1 MLLAAVLSA
10 AGLAAP
16 VQPPPQEAA
25 PVFPSGTQAV
35 VLDVVVRD
43 KKGRTVTDL
52 RQEEI
57 EVLEEGK
64 PKAIIGFRF
73 VERPTA
79 PPPVAPGVP
88 VPAAAAEPP
97 RHPTLV
103 TLVFDSLGPQ
113 GRPFAA
119 NAALELLRADERPDL
134 LFSVFYVGNR
144 LVLLQQ
150 FTADRAAVARA
161 VDRACSTL
169 DPRGVVA
176 GAEMTD
182 RVTAAA
188 EQTANRAQATGDAAM
203 AGGGAAGGPAA
214 GQAAAEAAMAN
225 MELRAVEMARSL
237 ERSQRGNGSLFG
249 LFALARQQQR
259 LAGRKAIV
267 YFSEGLE
274 VPNQLEPLYRSVV
287 SEANRANLSVYAV
300 DARGLLTTSGNEA
313 ARRDL
318 LKSMET
324 VRRQVQS
331 RGGRAVT
338 REDVLAGEVAE
349 DAITLNVQG
358 MLGAL
363 SESTGGRL
371 IANSN
376 DVRTGLDRALSDMA
390 GYYEV
395 TYDPQLAAFDGSF
408 RRVGVKVKRPGISVQ
423 SREGYFALPPGEG
436 SVDFPWE
443 LPLLKVLK
451 SSPPPR
457 DFETHAT
464 AYHFGPERG
473 EVRHTLVA
481 EIPLDGLRFAGGG
494 GARKAHFSVLAVVR
508 DAQGVVREHFSQD
521 SPVEVPAKDLESLRH
536 GNAVITRSFTVAP
549 GRYSVELVVL
559 DQATKR
565 ASVRRSVLVVAPP
578 RPGLALSSVAVVK
591 RTEPVPEGAL
601 DSQDPLRTGPNRI
614 VPFVGEP
621 TFQPGE
627 TVSLFLI
634 AYPGGAATASLTLEF
649 SRDGA
654 VVGRSSVELPVPDS
668 YGRIPYVA
676 SIPTQ
681 ALPPGRYEV
690 TAVVTAGE
698 ATARELTFF
707 SIAAEGRPAPERTP
721 AQRVREGPGEE

>member
-1 MLLAAVLSA
+1 
-10 AGLAAP
+10 
-16 VQPPPQEAA
+16 
-25 PVFPSGTQAV
+25 
-35 VLDVVVRD
+35 VLDVVARD
-43 KKGRTVTDL
+43 KKGRTVSDL
-52 RQEEI
+52 RPEEI

-73 VERPTA
+73 VERA
-79 PPPVAPGVP
+79 PSP
-88 VPAAAAEPP
+88 PAAAPSTPARAPAAPAP

-103 TLVFDSLGPQ
+103 TLVFDSLGQQ
-113 GRPFAA
+113 GRAFAR
-119 NAALELLRADERPDL
+119 NAALDLVRTEGRPDL
-134 LFSVFYVGNR
+134 LFSVFHVGNR
-144 LVLLQQ
+144 LRLLQQ
-150 FTADRAAVARA
+150 FTSDREAVAAA
-161 VDRACSTL
+161 VDRACSVL
-169 DPRGVVA
+169 DPRGIVP
-176 GAEMTD
+176 GAETTE

-188 EQTANRAQATGDAAM
+188 GATADRAQAADDAAM
-203 AGGGAAGGPAA
+203 GGGGAAAGPTA
-214 GQAAAEAAMAN
+214 GQAAAEAAMAK
-225 MELRAVEMARSL
+225 MELRAVEMAQNL
-237 ERSQRGNGSLFG
+237 ERSQRGNASLFG

-287 SEANRANLSVYAV
+287 SEANRANLSVYSI

-376 DVRTGLDRALSDMA
+376 DVRTGLDHALADMA

-395 TYDPQLAAFDGSF
+395 TYDPQLTAFDGSF
-408 RRVGVKVKRPGISVQ
+408 RRVSVKVKRPGVSVQ

-443 LPLLKVLK
+443 LPLLKALK

-457 DFETHAT
+457 DFETHAG
-464 AYHFGPERG
+464 AYRFGSERG

-481 EIPLDGLRFAGGG
+481 EVPLAGLSFEGR
-494 GARKAHFSVLAVVR
+494 GATRKAHFSVLAVVR

-521 SPVEVPAKDLESLRH
+521 SPVEVPEKNLEALRQ
-536 GNAVITRSFTVAP
+536 GNAVFSRSFTVPP

-559 DQATKR
+559 DQGVKR
-565 ASVRRSVLVVAPP
+565 ASVRKTVLVVAPP
-578 RPGLALSSVAVVK
+578 RPGLALSSLAVVK
-591 RTEPVPEGAL
+591 RMEPVPEGAL
-601 DSQDPLRTGPNRI
+601 ESSDPLRNGANRI

-621 TFQPGE
+621 TFQAGE
-627 TVSLFLI
+627 TVSLFLV
-634 AYPGGAATASLTLEF
+634 AYASPARAAGLTLEF

-654 VVGRSSVELPVPDS
+654 VVGRSSVELPPPDS
-668 YGRIPYVA
+668 LGRIPYVA
-676 SIPTQ
+676 SVPTQ
-681 ALPPGRYEV
+681 SLAPGRYEV
-690 TAVVTAGE
+690 SAVVRAGD
-698 ATARELTFF
+698 
-707 SIAAEGRPAPERTP
+707 AA
-721 AQRVREGPGEE
+721 VRERAFFTIAGPGEPSP